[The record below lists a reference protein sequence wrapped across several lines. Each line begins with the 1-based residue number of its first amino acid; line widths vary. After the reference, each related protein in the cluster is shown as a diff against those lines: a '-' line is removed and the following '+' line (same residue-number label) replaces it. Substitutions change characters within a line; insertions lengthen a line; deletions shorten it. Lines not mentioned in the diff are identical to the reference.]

1 MHMYASI
8 GSVMCPDGKT
18 RPFIW
23 DVGNWAADF
32 RINYALVASE
42 IGKKPKNALYDPMIS
57 NGTED
62 YATVYMRTYDKYVQQ
77 PEADGNGAP
86 DQSGP
91 QQDDGDGGE
100 EWDRLREAAAR
111 AARVDDRSLVPGLR
125 ADQADGWRYLVL
137 GWCDGGSLADRL
149 AGGRAPTAD
158 ETARIVV
165 RVARGLD
172 ALHRAGVVHG
182 GVLTASILFDGDGRA
197 LLVPVA
203 TSSERSGAPEVQA
216 GADATPL
223 SDIYEL
229 AAIAQA
235 CLARTDSVSD
245 DLDWAIGTA
254 LSADPAQR
262 PQSAA
267 MFGQMLRMAGRAST
281 TG

>member
-1 MHMYASI
+1 MAQTP
-8 GSVMCPDGKT
+8 GAVARALTADDEPVAL
-18 RPFIW
+18 RL
-23 DVGNWAADF
+23 VG
-32 RINYALVASE
+32 RS
-42 IGKKPKNALYDPMIS
+42 
-57 NGTED
+57 
-62 YATVYMRTYDKYVQQ
+62 
-77 PEADGNGAP
+77 
-86 DQSGP
+86 
-91 QQDDGDGGE
+91 DGDGGE
-100 EWDRLREAAAR
+100 DWDRLREAAAR

-137 GWCDGGSLADRL
+137 AWCEGGSLADRL

-182 GVLTASILFDGDGRA
+182 GVRTASILFDGDGRA

-235 CLARTDSVSD
+235 CLARTESVSD

-267 MFGQMLRMAGRAST
+267 MFGQMLRMAGRAPT